1 MKYSEEGILLLDK
14 QYLAAQ
20 LENGSLVDIKEF
32 CEFSQWYDILES
44 TTCFWKVKPP
54 YSVLI
59 MLNTPVVLP
68 PFLTPSLN
76 SD

>member
-1 MKYSEEGILLLDK
+1 MSEGGDLLLDK

-20 LENGSLVDIKEF
+20 LENGSLVNIKEY
-32 CEFSQWYDILES
+32 CELSKLYDILDS

-59 MLNTPVVLP
+59 MLTTPVIVP
-68 PFLTPSLN
+68 MFTTT
-76 SD
+76 